1 MAENQL
7 TSVIGVTENGN
18 ISVLNCDR
26 SHRSGGSVVYESFTW
41 LFIALLSVDAVREL
55 IGLSSIMGMC
65 ETWPAGHVT
74 RDYFSR

>member
-1 MAENQL
+1 MNP
-7 TSVIGVTENGN
+7 
-18 ISVLNCDR
+18 
-26 SHRSGGSVVYESFTW
+26 FTW

-55 IGLSSIMGMC
+55 MGLSSIMGMG